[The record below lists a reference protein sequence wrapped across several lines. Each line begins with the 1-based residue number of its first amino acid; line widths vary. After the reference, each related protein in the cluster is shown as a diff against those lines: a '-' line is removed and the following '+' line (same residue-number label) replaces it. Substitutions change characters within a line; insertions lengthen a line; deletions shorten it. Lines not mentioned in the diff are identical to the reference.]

1 MGVSQQ
7 RITAIET
14 RLAEL
19 EARPVD
25 PREARLPV
33 TVAHRCRRARKAM
46 RSLGVALKRGDL
58 ERASRLAADAEREIE
73 LADEIVEGMLKVE

>member
-7 RITAIET
+7 RIAAIEK

-19 EARPVD
+19 EARPAD

-33 TVAHRCRRARKAM
+33 TVAQRCCRARKTLRHLAN
-46 RSLGVALKRGDL
+46 ALRRGYL
-58 ERASRLAADAEREIE
+58 ERVSRLADDAEREVK
-73 LADEIVEGMLKVE
+73 LAEEIANALP